1 MRPAA
6 VASVADWAMMAMP
19 DAYWTDTEH
28 NIYFTAD
35 DPDLPADDP
44 RRTRVRSAKGGLAY
58 DQIPS
63 DSPLRVAYESDE
75 LTAFVRA
82 ALGSTTLYRHAD
94 ELGALNVMYYA
105 EAGGHGW
112 HFDGADAVVTLM
124 LQPPLGGGQFEYV
137 PMLRSADN
145 ENLDGVRRLL
155 QGDRTG
161 IRSMSGTAGTLA
173 LFRGHFS
180 PHRVT
185 TVTGPRPRI
194 IAVLSYASTPDAR
207 LSAHVKQLFHG
218 RAVPG
223 IGHSDPHFAAPGRV
237 QPPTRLQGK
246 IAKARRF
253 RRSHALKWAFGEWGG
268 WDSNPGPAD
277 YETRQPQPT
286 ETPPDLPIRLAAA
299 LPCGQFRHIFGTA

>member
-1 MRPAA
+1 VARCGRELAATGASEVAGFMRPAA
-6 VASVADWAMMAMP
+6 VAAVVDWAMKAMP

-28 NIYFTAD
+28 NVYFTAD
-35 DPDLPADDP
+35 DPGLPAGDP

-63 DSPLRVAYESDE
+63 GSPLRVVYESDE
-75 LTAFVRA
+75 LTAFVGA
-82 ALGSTTLYRHAD
+82 ALGSEILYRHAD
-94 ELGALNVMYYA
+94 ELGALNVMYYV

-145 ENLDGVRRLL
+145 ENREGVRRLL
-155 QGDRTG
+155 QGDRSG
-161 IRSMSGTAGTLA
+161 IRSMSGAAGTLA

-207 LSAHVKQLFHG
+207 LSSHVKQLFHG
-218 RAVPG
+218 RA
-223 IGHSDPHFAAPGRV
+223 S
-237 QPPTRLQGK
+237 
-246 IAKARRF
+246 
-253 RRSHALKWAFGEWGG
+253 
-268 WDSNPGPAD
+268 
-277 YETRQPQPT
+277 
-286 ETPPDLPIRLAAA
+286 
-299 LPCGQFRHIFGTA
+299 